1 MAIRLPVSCTLLLAG
16 ALSAQQLPPLRLK
29 AGHAPPNL
37 MLAPAEDQK
46 RVTEAWRG
54 AGLGRAHWLV
64 QFPAEPDEA
73 LIERLG
79 WLDVRVLQYVPDQ
92 ALLVSAPAET
102 DWTAA
107 GAAYAGLLTVE
118 EKWSP
123 AMPPEGN
130 ASAVV
135 ELHLDVARGDGVI
148 LAEAAGIE
156 VREHPD
162 LLPNALL
169 ARGAVAALR
178 ALAERDEVAYV
189 YPASETLWSGEPVT
203 PCASGMHGPAALMGA
218 NLATTFGDGWDGP
231 GLGPASLAVYF
242 GPLPAW
248 LDRGAAVS
256 EMRRALD
263 AWAAAVQ
270 LSFAETSV
278 QRLRR
283 QIEIW
288 AAAREHG
295 DGFPFDGRSGVL
307 AHTFYPPPNAETIAG
322 DMHLDLDEPWNI
334 GADIDLFSV
343 VLHELGH
350 ALGLGHNDDPGSV
363 MYPYY
368 RRHTGLSAADK
379 TEIRRLYAARE
390 ETPPPPPDNPAP
402 PETPPTSPST
412 PSTPPPSPP
421 STPPSSPPSTP
432 PSNPD
437 SPSEPTPP
445 TNPKSDD
452 PPSTSDTVAPSLAI
466 TFPYSP
472 VYGTSSSTITIR
484 GMARDNVAVREI
496 TWTAKSG
503 SGTAQGPASAF
514 TAGPIPLVRGFNS
527 ITITAVDTAG
537 NATKRNLGITRW

>member
-1 MAIRLPVSCTLLLAG
+1 MAIRLPVACTLLLVG

-46 RVTEAWRG
+46 RVAEAWRS
-54 AGLGRAHWLV
+54 AGVGRLHWLV
-64 QFPAEPDEA
+64 QFPSEPDEA
-73 LIERLG
+73 LLERLG

-107 GAAYAGLLTVE
+107 GASYAGLLTGR

-123 AMPPEGN
+123 AMPAEGD
-130 ASAVV
+130 AAAVV
-135 ELHLDVARGDGVI
+135 ELHLDVARGDGVM

-156 VREHPD
+156 LREHPD

-169 ARGAVAALR
+169 AHGPVEALQ

-189 YPASETLWSGEPVT
+189 YPASEMLWRGEPVA
-203 PCASGMHGPAALMGA
+203 PCAGGLLGPAALMGA

-242 GPLPAW
+242 GMLPAW
-248 LDRGAAVS
+248 LDRGAAVN

-263 AWAAAVQ
+263 AWASVAQ
-270 LSFAETSV
+270 LSFSETGV
-278 QRLRR
+278 RRLRR

-288 AAAREHG
+288 AAARDHG

-350 ALGLGHNDDPGSV
+350 ALGLGHNDEPGSV

-368 RRHTGLSAADK
+368 RRLTGLTAADK
-379 TEIRRLYAARE
+379 AEIRKLYAGRE
-390 ETPPPPPDNPAP
+390 EAPPSTPDTPAP
-402 PETPPTSPST
+402 PETPPSSPST
-412 PSTPPPSPP
+412 P

-432 PSNPD
+432 PSNPA
-437 SPSEPTPP
+437 SPSDPTPP
-445 TNPKSDD
+445 SDPEPGD
-452 PPSTSDTVAPSLAI
+452 PPAAPDTVAPSLVI

-484 GMARDNVAVREI
+484 GSARDLAAIREI
-496 TWTAKSG
+496 TWSAKSG
-503 SGTAQGPASAF
+503 SGVAQGPAGAF
-514 TAGPIPLVRGFNS
+514 AAGPIPLARGFNS
-527 ITITAVDTAG
+527 ITITAVDAAG
-537 NATKRNLGITRW
+537 NAAKRNLSITRW